1 VKGHTLEIEKELGTI
16 AEAIK
21 KEQAGK
27 ISFTKEEQKR
37 ILEAS
42 GTIRASVMQLLLEVI
57 AAQQAQKPAG
67 GREREWGEVP
77 VKWEDKGGADGR
89 GRREK
94 GQPQAKATPKEVQA
108 KETQGTQTRKETG
121 SKGEERKTKEGQSK
135 KANPQEGS
143 WQTVSYAAKL
153 KANIPLKETTVKMQ
167 GKSVEEVKAK
177 LVRKLDIETTEP
189 SDPREK
195 RRSCPREQERG
206 TTKKARNGVQ
216 NDRRNRD
223 GVEEEAKPHS
233 HADRTGDRM
242 ERGGDCRGGFLE
254 ERLDPEHRH
263 NGRIQGGLKVPG
275 QEAVSKVTEGE
286 PDVRGGTTTPQ
297 SPHRE
302 AQDRGGADHGLRF
315 NCNGLGHI
323 AKSCK
328 QKPKC
333 HKCGKEGHKIKECRA
348 EKSGTANRQGTEPTT
363 RSDPR

>member
-77 VKWEDKGGADGR
+77 GKWEDKGGADGR

-153 KANIPLKETTVKMQ
+153 KANIPLKEETTVKMQ

-177 LVRKLDIETTEP
+177 LVRKLDIEKIGRPLSQVIPTKRGEVVLVSRNEELRKKLETAFKTTEGI
-189 SDPREK
+189 EM
-195 RRSCPREQERG
+195 G
-206 TTKKARNGVQ
+206 LKKKLNPTVTLTGLET
-216 NDRRNRD
+216 
-223 GVEEEAKPHS
+223 GWKEEEIVEEV
-233 HADRTGDRM
+233 
-242 ERGGDCRGGFLE
+242 F
-254 ERLDPEHRH
+254 
-263 NGRIQGGLKVPG
+263 
-275 QEAVSKVTEGE
+275 
-286 PDVRGGTTTPQ
+286 
-297 SPHRE
+297 
-302 AQDRGGADHGLRF
+302 
-315 NCNGLGHI
+315 
-323 AKSCK
+323 
-328 QKPKC
+328 
-333 HKCGKEGHKIKECRA
+333 
-348 EKSGTANRQGTEPTT
+348 
-363 RSDPR
+363 

>member
-1 VKGHTLEIEKELGTI
+1 VGRQRGCRRKGPQGKGAATSESNTEGG
-16 AEAIK
+16 
-21 KEQAGK
+21 AGK
-27 ISFTKEEQKR
+27 RDPRNSNEER
-37 ILEAS
+37 NRFE
-42 GTIRASVMQLLLEVI
+42 R
-57 AAQQAQKPAG
+57 G
-67 GREREWGEVP
+67 GE
-77 VKWEDKGGADGR
+77 EDKGGSVKEGKPPRGKLADGLLR
-89 GRREK
+89 CKAESEHPTKGGDDREN
-94 GQPQAKATPKEVQA
+94 A
-108 KETQGTQTRKETG
+108 RKVSGGGEGKT
-121 SKGEERKTKEGQSK
+121 GEEARHRENR
-135 KANPQEGS
+135 A
-143 WQTVSYAAKL
+143 
-153 KANIPLKETTVKMQ
+153 
-167 GKSVEEVKAK
+167 
-177 LVRKLDIETTEP
+177 TTEP
-189 SDPREK
+189 SDPHEK
-195 RRSCPREQERG
+195 RRSCPRKQERG

-242 ERGGDCRGGFLE
+242 ERGGDCRGGFLG